1 MVAVTAEQKQVLE
14 LMRAQFGSRG
24 QCSAMS
30 NANHQMARRFFDYAD
45 WKERLESTFPGTLF
59 AFREYVDPASND
71 DRKLRERLCKLMDR
85 DEPLTVD
92 NTLTT
97 RSMQPPTVLA
107 SKFLPYQR
115 HHGVID
121 YTSGNQRV
129 IMTPA
134 DTWTIEEKT
143 RADGED
149 YLIQRHH
156 KSVLVPMAFRE
167 LNAGFDAYM
176 NRAAAEAALN
186 PPPAAAADQPPPP
199 GNGGLN
205 L

>member
-1 MVAVTAEQKQVLE
+1 
-14 LMRAQFGSRG
+14 
-24 QCSAMS
+24 
-30 NANHQMARRFFDYAD
+30 
-45 WKERLESTFPGTLF
+45 
-59 AFREYVDPASND
+59 
-71 DRKLRERLCKLMDR
+71 
-85 DEPLTVD
+85 
-92 NTLTT
+92 
-97 RSMQPPTVLA
+97 
-107 SKFLPYQR
+107 
-115 HHGVID
+115 
-121 YTSGNQRV
+121 
-129 IMTPA
+129 MTPA